1 MSVRSLGLCALLAAL
16 LAAGSV
22 RAAPPD
28 EDEKE
33 TAAGSNAEAK
43 KRFAEGNDKYSRG
56 DYEGA
61 SESFK
66 AAIAAD
72 PKLPGPYRNLGL
84 CYRALNRCADALP
97 MYERY
102 LELKPESRF
111 TERVRR
117 EMDLCRAK
125 LGQITSPPA
134 GGQRSG
140 GGGGASNNPHPVE
153 AQSILHVAANLIGGE
168 ATDEATVKVDGL
180 VRGATPLTIPVTPGK
195 HKINL
200 TRAGFESAATTID
213 VAPGDRKDVELTM
226 NKIEMA
232 PLPPVANPAHDAAG
246 AAAAAE
252 AEAQR
257 GPRPSYKK
265 YGWILIGVA
274 AAAAAVGAGFGI
286 AESALHRDA
295 VAAPPAETMRS
306 DVDNKHDRGDSYAAI
321 TYTGLG
327 VGGAALMAAAIVF
340 IIDPSKGENHE
351 RQKYL
356 VMPSVGRQGG
366 GLLATVRF

>member
-1 MSVRSLGLCALLAAL
+1 MLATLLVAGNGWAA
-16 LAAGSV
+16 S
-22 RAAPPD
+22 PPE

-33 TAAGSNAEAK
+33 SAAGGNVEAK
-43 KRFAEGNDKYSRG
+43 KRFAEGNDKYSKG

-61 SESFK
+61 AEAFK

-117 EMDLCRAK
+117 EIDLCRAK
-125 LGQITSPPA
+125 LGQTPASPS
-134 GGQRSG
+134 GGGARSG
-140 GGGGASNNPHPVE
+140 GGGGGTAHAAE

-180 VRGATPLTIPVTPGK
+180 VRGATPLTIPITPGK

-200 TRAGFESAATTID
+200 TRAGFESASATID

-226 NKIEMA
+226 NKLA
-232 PLPPVANPAHDAAG
+232 LPPVPTLSTPIPQAATPTEPAVPL
-246 AAAAAE
+246 
-252 AEAQR
+252 

-265 YGWILIGVA
+265 YGWILLGVA
-274 AAAAAVGAGFGI
+274 LGATAVGAGFGI
-286 AESALHRDA
+286 AESTLHRDA
-295 VAAPPAETMRS
+295 VAADPAETMRS
-306 DVDNKHDRGDSYAAI
+306 DVNKKRDQAQSYAAVA
-321 TYTGLG
+321 YTGLG
-327 VGGAALMAAAIVF
+327 VGGAALLAASIVF
-340 IIDPSKGENHE
+340 IVDPSRGETHE
-351 RQKYL
+351 KQRYL
-356 VMPSVGRQGG
+356 AIIPQVGPQGG
-366 GLLATVRF
+366 ALLAKVRF